1 MIRKRSR
8 LFIKFTSNQ
17 NNMYRYFFRFVVMSV
32 TILTANLLSTALSN
46 YLVTFRSQVR
56 PIAFTLLSMTV
67 IVLIFYPLF
76 ARLEEWAKTLSLKIV
91 RKGKSLAGKYLGLLL
106 AFVACLAVLCY
117 YYAKMW
123 YHIDLFKILL
133 SGEIG
138 RYL

>member
-1 MIRKRSR
+1 
-8 LFIKFTSNQ
+8 
-17 NNMYRYFFRFVVMSV
+17 MYRYFFRFVVMSI

-123 YHIDLFKILL
+123 YHIDLFKILV

-138 RYL
+138 RWIGLIGSIAQQK